1 MDRSDHN
8 ILHLLNQQVR
18 RLNQR
23 MNEKLKEYD
32 LYMSQWAVIY
42 TLHTMGPMT
51 QKEIWQY
58 LNVEAPTVTRTI
70 TRLEEKGWLVRKQGA
85 DKRQRIIHISPE
97 AEQRRD
103 EIAASIRKYEDE
115 QLLGLTEEEEKQLR
129 GLLER
134 MIIQEDDHD
143 GED

>member
-1 MDRSDHN
+1 MERSDHN

-32 LYMSQWAVIY
+32 LYMSQWVIIY

-97 AEQRRD
+97 AEQLRN
-103 EIAASIRKYEDE
+103 EISTSIRKYENE
-115 QLLGLTEEEEKQLR
+115 QLLGLTKEEEHQLR
-129 GLLER
+129 HLLEK
-134 MIIQEDDHD
+134 MMVEEGDHNAED
-143 GED
+143 